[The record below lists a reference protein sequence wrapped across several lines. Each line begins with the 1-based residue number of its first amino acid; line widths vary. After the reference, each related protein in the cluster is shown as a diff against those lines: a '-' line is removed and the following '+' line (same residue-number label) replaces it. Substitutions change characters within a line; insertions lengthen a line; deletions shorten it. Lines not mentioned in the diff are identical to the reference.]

1 MIGRLRAAPGPA
13 RLEEAMRVR
22 GVWNVDRAQAA
33 LNVFG
38 GAAFAVGS
46 LLFLN
51 SALQRWGIVLFV
63 VGSFGMF
70 AGALA
75 VWNERYAPRRHHPT
89 ANAQDAGY
97 IAGYESGAG
106 TRYDVAAAPLTPAH
120 ASAPAT
126 VTLPVATHAPAS
138 VTSPA
143 APGSRPATP
152 RGD

>member
-1 MIGRLRAAPGPA
+1 MIGRLRAGPEPAPV
-13 RLEEAMRVR
+13 EEAMRVH

-51 SALQRWGIVLFV
+51 SALERWGIVLFV

-70 AGALA
+70 VGALA
-75 VWNERYAPRRHHPT
+75 VWHERYGPRRLPGRHP
-89 ANAQDAGY
+89 G
-97 IAGYESGAG
+97 
-106 TRYDVAAAPLTPAH
+106 RHPAATQA
-120 ASAPAT
+120 
-126 VTLPVATHAPAS
+126 ATHAPEP

-143 APGSRPATP
+143 APGSRPATL